1 MKLIYLY
8 TIGIFIMFMS
18 PSSYL
23 CAQGVAE
30 NNQFFDWKESDYKA
44 YEDSLL
50 KALYPP
56 VIAKTA
62 ENPERFSQQ
71 PQAFVPKAISDNT
84 YVPTTVTIDKSKA
97 VGEIPIQ
104 TGVSPTG
111 AKTYTVPIQVYPGIN
126 GFEPQLSLA
135 YNSQQGN
142 GIVGIGWGIGG
153 VQSIMRTS
161 RNIYYD
167 GKPQG
172 ALRTKA
178 DAFVLDGMRL
188 IKISENATTINY
200 ESEQGNIKVKAFL
213 SGDVVKYF
221 EVFYPNGTKGIF
233 GYASNTSNKI
243 FYPIVSLSDLRNN
256 QILYTYVEQENHY
269 RLTKVAYNGASV
281 EFQYQASRPDPLVS
295 FIGGLKTGES
305 YLLAKIISK
314 LGSTALCTYSLSYK
328 NQNNSSVLSQIDYS
342 ASGQS
347 LNPIK
352 LYYGEG
358 ITDGSYDN
366 GSVTQLYN
374 WYESTDPARIKV
386 VKGRYDYA
394 SGADGLISLPNE
406 NPYWEHYRHST
417 AFQHS
422 QNRYDNKFTGE
433 EKIYLYAGL
442 NSEYASPMPNLT
454 TGANFIDI
462 FCADLEGKQEEHIIK
477 VNNGVSGDND
487 QVTFRVYRASLT
499 VGLVSKYT
507 RTFNF
512 PTVLTDADGAKS
524 IHPKFYYTG
533 DFNGDG
539 KQEVLAVSCHHPFGE
554 TSKTSKCYIFDL
566 ESGKVLYQS
575 YLFPY
580 NVNFVGTEQPDPED
594 AFQKTD
600 RLLVLDYDGDGK
612 SDIAL
617 INDSGVNI
625 YTFDVSGSTWTGRKV
640 STYTGLKKVDL
651 KDRSLLLGEINGDG
665 LMDLLVSPKKK
676 DPVYTW
682 AAYNSMG
689 DGQFYKSTFAGTQN
703 SGISTDGFLLQDVNG
718 DGMTDLIRYHSS
730 GFFTY
735 LAKKN
740 NVGSVECAQNYTS
753 KSILIPTNI
762 NSHNYFSQL
771 VSLKNG
777 VVTKYSFKRNDN
789 KGVLATGM
797 ANSLGVVEKNTYLL
811 MNEEAMS
818 SGTYAKGANA
828 VFPYVDIQESIP
840 VIAFSSTYMKGNRV
854 DNFTFTYRG
863 GVIHRQ
869 GLGFRG
875 FESIFRTNLK
885 GQLTEQYFD
894 PYKYGILKSEVSPEA
909 KSTYNFA
916 VNVQANKTVKI
927 RLSNKTEQDLLKGI
941 TATTAFVYDTYGNA
955 TQETITYT
963 GGITVKKANTFYNNT
978 AESGYLIGFLTDQSV
993 TTTRNSS
1000 TYTERMNI
1008 PSHTNGYAN
1017 SKVFYKNGNKAKTYE
1032 YVYDTPGNITKETLF
1047 LYGSDKGLKTEYAYD
1062 TNGRLKKVTN
1072 PLGLANEFS
1081 YNTEGRMSSEKDHRG
1096 KSTAHT
1102 YDPFGRETSVT
1113 FPDNTTATVSY
1124 GWSEEGTNALYAITR
1139 SVTGKP
1145 TTKSVYDALNREV
1158 RTAETRFNGSFLK
1171 TDKIYDSYGRVQKV
1185 SRPFAGSSATAWNI
1199 YSYDTYDRLTAISE
1213 PSGRKTTH
1221 GYSGNS
1227 ITTVED
1233 GISVKRTYDAL
1244 GNLISV
1250 VDPAGTITYN
1260 LRPDGQPS
1268 SIVAPGNVTTSFGYD
1283 GFGRRT
1289 SLGDPSSGTT
1299 TYAYDASGNLL
1310 KETNANN
1317 KVINYTYDTYNR
1329 LKTATLPEFTTTYTY
1344 NGYDELTKVS
1354 SSVGTSI
1361 DYVYDALGRLSSQ
1374 TETAV
1379 DNKYLRKDY
1388 TYNGGNVSSIKYTSQ
1403 SGVLTTENYNY
1414 ANGHLVE
1421 TKLNNQTSIFKLT
1434 KENDMGLPTEVR
1446 SGALSRT
1453 YGYDSYGFPTSRKIQ
1468 KTGVTTFLQNMEYV
1482 FDPVKRNLTYR
1493 KDINVS
1499 QEEKFSYDNLNRL
1512 TSYKGLMATYDA
1524 KGNILTKGDV
1534 SGTFAY
1540 NTSGKPY
1547 AISSSSVANG
1557 IMSSATQVISYTS
1570 FKRPNAITQDGNVAS
1585 FTYNGN
1591 QQRVKMQ
1598 VAKGGSRLL
1607 TRYYLGDCYEIDETP
1622 SGNKEKLYLA
1632 GENYYDASAVLVKDH
1647 TNSWKLYYI
1656 GRDYLGS
1663 ITDIITEAGTK
1674 YASYNFDAWGR
1685 QRNSSSHVYIP
1696 SGQEVELFLGR
1707 GYSGHEHLKEFGLVN
1722 MNARLYD
1729 PALGRFLAPDP
1740 FVQMPDLSQN
1750 FNRYSYAM
1758 NNPLRY
1764 VDEDGE
1770 FIHIIIGAVIGG
1782 TANLIYKAVSGQL
1795 HSFKDG
1801 FAAFGIGAAAGGLGA
1816 ATGGLAFA
1824 AAGGAAGGIGGF
1836 LAGAAAGSA
1845 STAVMMP
1852 VQSAGNSLYFGDQF
1866 MSLKDYGLGILG
1878 GALTGGIGNG
1888 MVAALK
1894 GNNFWTGK
1902 DVKFGRT
1909 IFSFKNTATRPAPEM
1924 RLMEASTPSVNVE
1937 RPNLTATGD
1946 KISVAN
1952 DHNTYTVYQGVDAN
1966 GDVRYIGITSR
1977 KPEVRFSEHLNSGTN
1992 RATLDYR
1999 PIQGTGNLNKLDARI
2014 MEQKLINRYGMQKNG
2029 GSLYNLRNE
2038 IKPKFWDKHG
2048 IGKY

>member
-1 MKLIYLY
+1 M
-8 TIGIFIMFMS
+8 
-18 PSSYL
+18 
-23 CAQGVAE
+23 
-30 NNQFFDWKESDYKA
+30 
-44 YEDSLL
+44 
-50 KALYPP
+50 
-56 VIAKTA
+56 
-62 ENPERFSQQ
+62 
-71 PQAFVPKAISDNT
+71 
-84 YVPTTVTIDKSKA
+84 
-97 VGEIPIQ
+97 
-104 TGVSPTG
+104 
-111 AKTYTVPIQVYPGIN
+111 
-126 GFEPQLSLA
+126 
-135 YNSQQGN
+135 
-142 GIVGIGWGIGG
+142 
-153 VQSIMRTS
+153 
-161 RNIYYD
+161 
-167 GKPQG
+167 
-172 ALRTKA
+172 
-178 DAFVLDGMRL
+178 
-188 IKISENATTINY
+188 
-200 ESEQGNIKVKAFL
+200 
-213 SGDVVKYF
+213 
-221 EVFYPNGTKGIF
+221 
-233 GYASNTSNKI
+233 
-243 FYPIVSLSDLRNN
+243 
-256 QILYTYVEQENHY
+256 
-269 RLTKVAYNGASV
+269 
-281 EFQYQASRPDPLVS
+281 
-295 FIGGLKTGES
+295 
-305 YLLAKIISK
+305 
-314 LGSTALCTYSLSYK
+314 
-328 NQNNSSVLSQIDYS
+328 
-342 ASGQS
+342 
-347 LNPIK
+347 
-352 LYYGEG
+352 
-358 ITDGSYDN
+358 
-366 GSVTQLYN
+366 
-374 WYESTDPARIKV
+374 
-386 VKGRYDYA
+386 
-394 SGADGLISLPNE
+394 
-406 NPYWEHYRHST
+406 
-417 AFQHS
+417 
-422 QNRYDNKFTGE
+422 
-433 EKIYLYAGL
+433 
-442 NSEYASPMPNLT
+442 
-454 TGANFIDI
+454 
-462 FCADLEGKQEEHIIK
+462 
-477 VNNGVSGDND
+477 
-487 QVTFRVYRASLT
+487 
-499 VGLVSKYT
+499 
-507 RTFNF
+507 
-512 PTVLTDADGAKS
+512 
-524 IHPKFYYTG
+524 
-533 DFNGDG
+533 
-539 KQEVLAVSCHHPFGE
+539 
-554 TSKTSKCYIFDL
+554 
-566 ESGKVLYQS
+566 
-575 YLFPY
+575 
-580 NVNFVGTEQPDPED
+580 
-594 AFQKTD
+594 
-600 RLLVLDYDGDGK
+600 
-612 SDIAL
+612 
-617 INDSGVNI
+617 
-625 YTFDVSGSTWTGRKV
+625 
-640 STYTGLKKVDL
+640 
-651 KDRSLLLGEINGDG
+651 
-665 LMDLLVSPKKK
+665 
-676 DPVYTW
+676 
-682 AAYNSMG
+682 
-689 DGQFYKSTFAGTQN
+689 
-703 SGISTDGFLLQDVNG
+703 
-718 DGMTDLIRYHSS
+718 
-730 GFFTY
+730 
-735 LAKKN
+735 
-740 NVGSVECAQNYTS
+740 
-753 KSILIPTNI
+753 
-762 NSHNYFSQL
+762 
-771 VSLKNG
+771 
-777 VVTKYSFKRNDN
+777 
-789 KGVLATGM
+789 
-797 ANSLGVVEKNTYLL
+797 
-811 MNEEAMS
+811 
-818 SGTYAKGANA
+818 
-828 VFPYVDIQESIP
+828 
-840 VIAFSSTYMKGNRV
+840 
-854 DNFTFTYRG
+854 
-863 GVIHRQ
+863 
-869 GLGFRG
+869 
-875 FESIFRTNLK
+875 
-885 GQLTEQYFD
+885 
-894 PYKYGILKSEVSPEA
+894 
-909 KSTYNFA
+909 
-916 VNVQANKTVKI
+916 
-927 RLSNKTEQDLLKGI
+927 
-941 TATTAFVYDTYGNA
+941 
-955 TQETITYT
+955 
-963 GGITVKKANTFYNNT
+963 
-978 AESGYLIGFLTDQSV
+978 

>member
-1 MKLIYLY
+1 
-8 TIGIFIMFMS
+8 
-18 PSSYL
+18 
-23 CAQGVAE
+23 
-30 NNQFFDWKESDYKA
+30 
-44 YEDSLL
+44 
-50 KALYPP
+50 
-56 VIAKTA
+56 
-62 ENPERFSQQ
+62 
-71 PQAFVPKAISDNT
+71 
-84 YVPTTVTIDKSKA
+84 
-97 VGEIPIQ
+97 
-104 TGVSPTG
+104 
-111 AKTYTVPIQVYPGIN
+111 
-126 GFEPQLSLA
+126 
-135 YNSQQGN
+135 
-142 GIVGIGWGIGG
+142 
-153 VQSIMRTS
+153 
-161 RNIYYD
+161 
-167 GKPQG
+167 
-172 ALRTKA
+172 
-178 DAFVLDGMRL
+178 
-188 IKISENATTINY
+188 
-200 ESEQGNIKVKAFL
+200 
-213 SGDVVKYF
+213 
-221 EVFYPNGTKGIF
+221 
-233 GYASNTSNKI
+233 
-243 FYPIVSLSDLRNN
+243 
-256 QILYTYVEQENHY
+256 
-269 RLTKVAYNGASV
+269 
-281 EFQYQASRPDPLVS
+281 
-295 FIGGLKTGES
+295 
-305 YLLAKIISK
+305 
-314 LGSTALCTYSLSYK
+314 
-328 NQNNSSVLSQIDYS
+328 
-342 ASGQS
+342 
-347 LNPIK
+347 
-352 LYYGEG
+352 
-358 ITDGSYDN
+358 
-366 GSVTQLYN
+366 
-374 WYESTDPARIKV
+374 
-386 VKGRYDYA
+386 
-394 SGADGLISLPNE
+394 
-406 NPYWEHYRHST
+406 
-417 AFQHS
+417 
-422 QNRYDNKFTGE
+422 
-433 EKIYLYAGL
+433 
-442 NSEYASPMPNLT
+442 
-454 TGANFIDI
+454 
-462 FCADLEGKQEEHIIK
+462 
-477 VNNGVSGDND
+477 
-487 QVTFRVYRASLT
+487 
-499 VGLVSKYT
+499 
-507 RTFNF
+507 
-512 PTVLTDADGAKS
+512 
-524 IHPKFYYTG
+524 
-533 DFNGDG
+533 
-539 KQEVLAVSCHHPFGE
+539 
-554 TSKTSKCYIFDL
+554 
-566 ESGKVLYQS
+566 
-575 YLFPY
+575 
-580 NVNFVGTEQPDPED
+580 
-594 AFQKTD
+594 
-600 RLLVLDYDGDGK
+600 
-612 SDIAL
+612 
-617 INDSGVNI
+617 
-625 YTFDVSGSTWTGRKV
+625 
-640 STYTGLKKVDL
+640 
-651 KDRSLLLGEINGDG
+651 
-665 LMDLLVSPKKK
+665 
-676 DPVYTW
+676 
-682 AAYNSMG
+682 
-689 DGQFYKSTFAGTQN
+689 
-703 SGISTDGFLLQDVNG
+703 
-718 DGMTDLIRYHSS
+718 
-730 GFFTY
+730 
-735 LAKKN
+735 
-740 NVGSVECAQNYTS
+740 
-753 KSILIPTNI
+753 
-762 NSHNYFSQL
+762 
-771 VSLKNG
+771 
-777 VVTKYSFKRNDN
+777 
-789 KGVLATGM
+789 
-797 ANSLGVVEKNTYLL
+797 
-811 MNEEAMS
+811 
-818 SGTYAKGANA
+818 
-828 VFPYVDIQESIP
+828 
-840 VIAFSSTYMKGNRV
+840 
-854 DNFTFTYRG
+854 
-863 GVIHRQ
+863 
-869 GLGFRG
+869 
-875 FESIFRTNLK
+875 
-885 GQLTEQYFD
+885 
-894 PYKYGILKSEVSPEA
+894 
-909 KSTYNFA
+909 
-916 VNVQANKTVKI
+916 
-927 RLSNKTEQDLLKGI
+927 
-941 TATTAFVYDTYGNA
+941 
-955 TQETITYT
+955 
-963 GGITVKKANTFYNNT
+963 
-978 AESGYLIGFLTDQSV
+978 
-993 TTTRNSS
+993 
-1000 TYTERMNI
+1000 
-1008 PSHTNGYAN
+1008 
-1017 SKVFYKNGNKAKTYE
+1017 
-1032 YVYDTPGNITKETLF
+1032 
-1047 LYGSDKGLKTEYAYD
+1047 
-1062 TNGRLKKVTN
+1062 
-1072 PLGLANEFS
+1072 
-1081 YNTEGRMSSEKDHRG
+1081 MSSEKDHRG

-1557 IMSSATQVISYTS
+1557 IISSATQVISYTS

-1852 VQSAGNSLYFGDQF
+1852 VQSAGNSLYFGDPF

>member
-1 MKLIYLY
+1 M
-8 TIGIFIMFMS
+8 
-18 PSSYL
+18 
-23 CAQGVAE
+23 
-30 NNQFFDWKESDYKA
+30 
-44 YEDSLL
+44 
-50 KALYPP
+50 
-56 VIAKTA
+56 
-62 ENPERFSQQ
+62 
-71 PQAFVPKAISDNT
+71 
-84 YVPTTVTIDKSKA
+84 
-97 VGEIPIQ
+97 
-104 TGVSPTG
+104 
-111 AKTYTVPIQVYPGIN
+111 
-126 GFEPQLSLA
+126 
-135 YNSQQGN
+135 
-142 GIVGIGWGIGG
+142 
-153 VQSIMRTS
+153 
-161 RNIYYD
+161 
-167 GKPQG
+167 
-172 ALRTKA
+172 
-178 DAFVLDGMRL
+178 
-188 IKISENATTINY
+188 
-200 ESEQGNIKVKAFL
+200 
-213 SGDVVKYF
+213 
-221 EVFYPNGTKGIF
+221 
-233 GYASNTSNKI
+233 
-243 FYPIVSLSDLRNN
+243 
-256 QILYTYVEQENHY
+256 
-269 RLTKVAYNGASV
+269 
-281 EFQYQASRPDPLVS
+281 
-295 FIGGLKTGES
+295 
-305 YLLAKIISK
+305 
-314 LGSTALCTYSLSYK
+314 
-328 NQNNSSVLSQIDYS
+328 
-342 ASGQS
+342 
-347 LNPIK
+347 
-352 LYYGEG
+352 
-358 ITDGSYDN
+358 
-366 GSVTQLYN
+366 
-374 WYESTDPARIKV
+374 
-386 VKGRYDYA
+386 
-394 SGADGLISLPNE
+394 
-406 NPYWEHYRHST
+406 
-417 AFQHS
+417 
-422 QNRYDNKFTGE
+422 
-433 EKIYLYAGL
+433 
-442 NSEYASPMPNLT
+442 
-454 TGANFIDI
+454 
-462 FCADLEGKQEEHIIK
+462 
-477 VNNGVSGDND
+477 
-487 QVTFRVYRASLT
+487 
-499 VGLVSKYT
+499 
-507 RTFNF
+507 
-512 PTVLTDADGAKS
+512 
-524 IHPKFYYTG
+524 
-533 DFNGDG
+533 
-539 KQEVLAVSCHHPFGE
+539 
-554 TSKTSKCYIFDL
+554 
-566 ESGKVLYQS
+566 
-575 YLFPY
+575 
-580 NVNFVGTEQPDPED
+580 
-594 AFQKTD
+594 
-600 RLLVLDYDGDGK
+600 
-612 SDIAL
+612 
-617 INDSGVNI
+617 
-625 YTFDVSGSTWTGRKV
+625 
-640 STYTGLKKVDL
+640 
-651 KDRSLLLGEINGDG
+651 
-665 LMDLLVSPKKK
+665 
-676 DPVYTW
+676 
-682 AAYNSMG
+682 
-689 DGQFYKSTFAGTQN
+689 
-703 SGISTDGFLLQDVNG
+703 
-718 DGMTDLIRYHSS
+718 
-730 GFFTY
+730 
-735 LAKKN
+735 
-740 NVGSVECAQNYTS
+740 
-753 KSILIPTNI
+753 
-762 NSHNYFSQL
+762 
-771 VSLKNG
+771 
-777 VVTKYSFKRNDN
+777 
-789 KGVLATGM
+789 
-797 ANSLGVVEKNTYLL
+797 
-811 MNEEAMS
+811 
-818 SGTYAKGANA
+818 
-828 VFPYVDIQESIP
+828 
-840 VIAFSSTYMKGNRV
+840 
-854 DNFTFTYRG
+854 
-863 GVIHRQ
+863 
-869 GLGFRG
+869 
-875 FESIFRTNLK
+875 
-885 GQLTEQYFD
+885 
-894 PYKYGILKSEVSPEA
+894 
-909 KSTYNFA
+909 
-916 VNVQANKTVKI
+916 
-927 RLSNKTEQDLLKGI
+927 LKGI

-1888 MVAALK
+1888 TVAALK

-1924 RLMEASTPSVNVE
+1924 RLMEAPGSGLNVTQPDISNTPKLNPVE
-1937 RPNLTATGD
+1937 TSSLVASSSQSSGTTRFVTTPDGVTHDLQPTIDRIRSGKLFTFRHDGAIYYNNEGKLPNLSNG
-1946 KISVAN
+1946 
-1952 DHNTYTVYQGVDAN
+1952 VYKEYVHPTPGLTRGAGPMRV
-1966 GDVRYIGITSR
+1966 IT
-1977 KPEVRFSEHLNSGTN
+1977 
-1992 RATLDYR
+1992 
-1999 PIQGTGNLNKLDARI
+1999 
-2014 MEQKLINRYGMQKNG
+2014 G
-2029 GSLYNLRNE
+2029 GSKMWFTPDHYGTMIQ
-2038 IKPKFWDKHG
+2038 IKF
-2048 IGKY
+2048 

>member
-1 MKLIYLY
+1 M
-8 TIGIFIMFMS
+8 
-18 PSSYL
+18 
-23 CAQGVAE
+23 
-30 NNQFFDWKESDYKA
+30 
-44 YEDSLL
+44 
-50 KALYPP
+50 
-56 VIAKTA
+56 
-62 ENPERFSQQ
+62 
-71 PQAFVPKAISDNT
+71 
-84 YVPTTVTIDKSKA
+84 
-97 VGEIPIQ
+97 
-104 TGVSPTG
+104 
-111 AKTYTVPIQVYPGIN
+111 
-126 GFEPQLSLA
+126 
-135 YNSQQGN
+135 
-142 GIVGIGWGIGG
+142 
-153 VQSIMRTS
+153 
-161 RNIYYD
+161 
-167 GKPQG
+167 
-172 ALRTKA
+172 
-178 DAFVLDGMRL
+178 
-188 IKISENATTINY
+188 
-200 ESEQGNIKVKAFL
+200 
-213 SGDVVKYF
+213 
-221 EVFYPNGTKGIF
+221 
-233 GYASNTSNKI
+233 
-243 FYPIVSLSDLRNN
+243 
-256 QILYTYVEQENHY
+256 
-269 RLTKVAYNGASV
+269 
-281 EFQYQASRPDPLVS
+281 
-295 FIGGLKTGES
+295 
-305 YLLAKIISK
+305 
-314 LGSTALCTYSLSYK
+314 
-328 NQNNSSVLSQIDYS
+328 
-342 ASGQS
+342 
-347 LNPIK
+347 
-352 LYYGEG
+352 
-358 ITDGSYDN
+358 
-366 GSVTQLYN
+366 
-374 WYESTDPARIKV
+374 
-386 VKGRYDYA
+386 
-394 SGADGLISLPNE
+394 
-406 NPYWEHYRHST
+406 
-417 AFQHS
+417 
-422 QNRYDNKFTGE
+422 
-433 EKIYLYAGL
+433 
-442 NSEYASPMPNLT
+442 
-454 TGANFIDI
+454 
-462 FCADLEGKQEEHIIK
+462 
-477 VNNGVSGDND
+477 
-487 QVTFRVYRASLT
+487 
-499 VGLVSKYT
+499 
-507 RTFNF
+507 
-512 PTVLTDADGAKS
+512 
-524 IHPKFYYTG
+524 
-533 DFNGDG
+533 
-539 KQEVLAVSCHHPFGE
+539 
-554 TSKTSKCYIFDL
+554 
-566 ESGKVLYQS
+566 
-575 YLFPY
+575 
-580 NVNFVGTEQPDPED
+580 
-594 AFQKTD
+594 
-600 RLLVLDYDGDGK
+600 
-612 SDIAL
+612 
-617 INDSGVNI
+617 
-625 YTFDVSGSTWTGRKV
+625 
-640 STYTGLKKVDL
+640 
-651 KDRSLLLGEINGDG
+651 
-665 LMDLLVSPKKK
+665 
-676 DPVYTW
+676 
-682 AAYNSMG
+682 
-689 DGQFYKSTFAGTQN
+689 
-703 SGISTDGFLLQDVNG
+703 
-718 DGMTDLIRYHSS
+718 
-730 GFFTY
+730 
-735 LAKKN
+735 
-740 NVGSVECAQNYTS
+740 
-753 KSILIPTNI
+753 
-762 NSHNYFSQL
+762 
-771 VSLKNG
+771 
-777 VVTKYSFKRNDN
+777 
-789 KGVLATGM
+789 
-797 ANSLGVVEKNTYLL
+797 
-811 MNEEAMS
+811 
-818 SGTYAKGANA
+818 
-828 VFPYVDIQESIP
+828 
-840 VIAFSSTYMKGNRV
+840 
-854 DNFTFTYRG
+854 
-863 GVIHRQ
+863 
-869 GLGFRG
+869 
-875 FESIFRTNLK
+875 
-885 GQLTEQYFD
+885 
-894 PYKYGILKSEVSPEA
+894 
-909 KSTYNFA
+909 
-916 VNVQANKTVKI
+916 
-927 RLSNKTEQDLLKGI
+927 
-941 TATTAFVYDTYGNA
+941 
-955 TQETITYT
+955 
-963 GGITVKKANTFYNNT
+963 
-978 AESGYLIGFLTDQSV
+978 TDQSV

-1081 YNTEGRMSSEKDHRG
+1081 YNTEGRMSSEKDHRR

-1557 IMSSATQVISYTS
+1557 IISSATQVISYTS

>member
-1 MKLIYLY
+1 M
-8 TIGIFIMFMS
+8 
-18 PSSYL
+18 
-23 CAQGVAE
+23 
-30 NNQFFDWKESDYKA
+30 
-44 YEDSLL
+44 
-50 KALYPP
+50 
-56 VIAKTA
+56 
-62 ENPERFSQQ
+62 
-71 PQAFVPKAISDNT
+71 
-84 YVPTTVTIDKSKA
+84 
-97 VGEIPIQ
+97 
-104 TGVSPTG
+104 
-111 AKTYTVPIQVYPGIN
+111 
-126 GFEPQLSLA
+126 
-135 YNSQQGN
+135 
-142 GIVGIGWGIGG
+142 
-153 VQSIMRTS
+153 
-161 RNIYYD
+161 
-167 GKPQG
+167 
-172 ALRTKA
+172 
-178 DAFVLDGMRL
+178 
-188 IKISENATTINY
+188 
-200 ESEQGNIKVKAFL
+200 
-213 SGDVVKYF
+213 
-221 EVFYPNGTKGIF
+221 
-233 GYASNTSNKI
+233 
-243 FYPIVSLSDLRNN
+243 
-256 QILYTYVEQENHY
+256 
-269 RLTKVAYNGASV
+269 
-281 EFQYQASRPDPLVS
+281 
-295 FIGGLKTGES
+295 
-305 YLLAKIISK
+305 
-314 LGSTALCTYSLSYK
+314 
-328 NQNNSSVLSQIDYS
+328 
-342 ASGQS
+342 
-347 LNPIK
+347 
-352 LYYGEG
+352 
-358 ITDGSYDN
+358 
-366 GSVTQLYN
+366 
-374 WYESTDPARIKV
+374 
-386 VKGRYDYA
+386 
-394 SGADGLISLPNE
+394 
-406 NPYWEHYRHST
+406 
-417 AFQHS
+417 
-422 QNRYDNKFTGE
+422 
-433 EKIYLYAGL
+433 
-442 NSEYASPMPNLT
+442 
-454 TGANFIDI
+454 
-462 FCADLEGKQEEHIIK
+462 
-477 VNNGVSGDND
+477 
-487 QVTFRVYRASLT
+487 
-499 VGLVSKYT
+499 
-507 RTFNF
+507 
-512 PTVLTDADGAKS
+512 
-524 IHPKFYYTG
+524 
-533 DFNGDG
+533 
-539 KQEVLAVSCHHPFGE
+539 
-554 TSKTSKCYIFDL
+554 
-566 ESGKVLYQS
+566 
-575 YLFPY
+575 
-580 NVNFVGTEQPDPED
+580 
-594 AFQKTD
+594 
-600 RLLVLDYDGDGK
+600 
-612 SDIAL
+612 
-617 INDSGVNI
+617 
-625 YTFDVSGSTWTGRKV
+625 
-640 STYTGLKKVDL
+640 
-651 KDRSLLLGEINGDG
+651 
-665 LMDLLVSPKKK
+665 
-676 DPVYTW
+676 
-682 AAYNSMG
+682 
-689 DGQFYKSTFAGTQN
+689 
-703 SGISTDGFLLQDVNG
+703 
-718 DGMTDLIRYHSS
+718 
-730 GFFTY
+730 
-735 LAKKN
+735 
-740 NVGSVECAQNYTS
+740 
-753 KSILIPTNI
+753 
-762 NSHNYFSQL
+762 
-771 VSLKNG
+771 
-777 VVTKYSFKRNDN
+777 
-789 KGVLATGM
+789 
-797 ANSLGVVEKNTYLL
+797 
-811 MNEEAMS
+811 
-818 SGTYAKGANA
+818 
-828 VFPYVDIQESIP
+828 
-840 VIAFSSTYMKGNRV
+840 
-854 DNFTFTYRG
+854 
-863 GVIHRQ
+863 
-869 GLGFRG
+869 
-875 FESIFRTNLK
+875 
-885 GQLTEQYFD
+885 
-894 PYKYGILKSEVSPEA
+894 
-909 KSTYNFA
+909 
-916 VNVQANKTVKI
+916 
-927 RLSNKTEQDLLKGI
+927 
-941 TATTAFVYDTYGNA
+941 
-955 TQETITYT
+955 
-963 GGITVKKANTFYNNT
+963 
-978 AESGYLIGFLTDQSV
+978 
-993 TTTRNSS
+993 
-1000 TYTERMNI
+1000 
-1008 PSHTNGYAN
+1008 
-1017 SKVFYKNGNKAKTYE
+1017 
-1032 YVYDTPGNITKETLF
+1032 
-1047 LYGSDKGLKTEYAYD
+1047 
-1062 TNGRLKKVTN
+1062 
-1072 PLGLANEFS
+1072 
-1081 YNTEGRMSSEKDHRG
+1081 
-1096 KSTAHT
+1096 
-1102 YDPFGRETSVT
+1102 
-1113 FPDNTTATVSY
+1113 
-1124 GWSEEGTNALYAITR
+1124 
-1139 SVTGKP
+1139 TGKP

-1557 IMSSATQVISYTS
+1557 IISSATQVISYTS

>member
-1 MKLIYLY
+1 
-8 TIGIFIMFMS
+8 
-18 PSSYL
+18 
-23 CAQGVAE
+23 
-30 NNQFFDWKESDYKA
+30 
-44 YEDSLL
+44 
-50 KALYPP
+50 
-56 VIAKTA
+56 
-62 ENPERFSQQ
+62 
-71 PQAFVPKAISDNT
+71 
-84 YVPTTVTIDKSKA
+84 
-97 VGEIPIQ
+97 
-104 TGVSPTG
+104 
-111 AKTYTVPIQVYPGIN
+111 
-126 GFEPQLSLA
+126 
-135 YNSQQGN
+135 
-142 GIVGIGWGIGG
+142 
-153 VQSIMRTS
+153 
-161 RNIYYD
+161 
-167 GKPQG
+167 
-172 ALRTKA
+172 
-178 DAFVLDGMRL
+178 
-188 IKISENATTINY
+188 
-200 ESEQGNIKVKAFL
+200 
-213 SGDVVKYF
+213 
-221 EVFYPNGTKGIF
+221 
-233 GYASNTSNKI
+233 
-243 FYPIVSLSDLRNN
+243 
-256 QILYTYVEQENHY
+256 
-269 RLTKVAYNGASV
+269 
-281 EFQYQASRPDPLVS
+281 
-295 FIGGLKTGES
+295 
-305 YLLAKIISK
+305 
-314 LGSTALCTYSLSYK
+314 
-328 NQNNSSVLSQIDYS
+328 
-342 ASGQS
+342 
-347 LNPIK
+347 
-352 LYYGEG
+352 
-358 ITDGSYDN
+358 
-366 GSVTQLYN
+366 
-374 WYESTDPARIKV
+374 
-386 VKGRYDYA
+386 
-394 SGADGLISLPNE
+394 
-406 NPYWEHYRHST
+406 
-417 AFQHS
+417 
-422 QNRYDNKFTGE
+422 
-433 EKIYLYAGL
+433 
-442 NSEYASPMPNLT
+442 
-454 TGANFIDI
+454 
-462 FCADLEGKQEEHIIK
+462 
-477 VNNGVSGDND
+477 
-487 QVTFRVYRASLT
+487 
-499 VGLVSKYT
+499 
-507 RTFNF
+507 
-512 PTVLTDADGAKS
+512 
-524 IHPKFYYTG
+524 
-533 DFNGDG
+533 
-539 KQEVLAVSCHHPFGE
+539 
-554 TSKTSKCYIFDL
+554 
-566 ESGKVLYQS
+566 
-575 YLFPY
+575 
-580 NVNFVGTEQPDPED
+580 
-594 AFQKTD
+594 
-600 RLLVLDYDGDGK
+600 
-612 SDIAL
+612 
-617 INDSGVNI
+617 
-625 YTFDVSGSTWTGRKV
+625 
-640 STYTGLKKVDL
+640 
-651 KDRSLLLGEINGDG
+651 
-665 LMDLLVSPKKK
+665 
-676 DPVYTW
+676 
-682 AAYNSMG
+682 
-689 DGQFYKSTFAGTQN
+689 
-703 SGISTDGFLLQDVNG
+703 
-718 DGMTDLIRYHSS
+718 
-730 GFFTY
+730 
-735 LAKKN
+735 
-740 NVGSVECAQNYTS
+740 
-753 KSILIPTNI
+753 
-762 NSHNYFSQL
+762 
-771 VSLKNG
+771 
-777 VVTKYSFKRNDN
+777 
-789 KGVLATGM
+789 
-797 ANSLGVVEKNTYLL
+797 
-811 MNEEAMS
+811 
-818 SGTYAKGANA
+818 
-828 VFPYVDIQESIP
+828 
-840 VIAFSSTYMKGNRV
+840 
-854 DNFTFTYRG
+854 
-863 GVIHRQ
+863 
-869 GLGFRG
+869 
-875 FESIFRTNLK
+875 
-885 GQLTEQYFD
+885 
-894 PYKYGILKSEVSPEA
+894 
-909 KSTYNFA
+909 
-916 VNVQANKTVKI
+916 
-927 RLSNKTEQDLLKGI
+927 
-941 TATTAFVYDTYGNA
+941 
-955 TQETITYT
+955 
-963 GGITVKKANTFYNNT
+963 
-978 AESGYLIGFLTDQSV
+978 
-993 TTTRNSS
+993 
-1000 TYTERMNI
+1000 
-1008 PSHTNGYAN
+1008 
-1017 SKVFYKNGNKAKTYE
+1017 
-1032 YVYDTPGNITKETLF
+1032 
-1047 LYGSDKGLKTEYAYD
+1047 
-1062 TNGRLKKVTN
+1062 
-1072 PLGLANEFS
+1072 
-1081 YNTEGRMSSEKDHRG
+1081 MSSEKDHRR

-1557 IMSSATQVISYTS
+1557 IISSATQVISYTS

>member
-1 MKLIYLY
+1 M
-8 TIGIFIMFMS
+8 
-18 PSSYL
+18 
-23 CAQGVAE
+23 
-30 NNQFFDWKESDYKA
+30 
-44 YEDSLL
+44 
-50 KALYPP
+50 
-56 VIAKTA
+56 
-62 ENPERFSQQ
+62 
-71 PQAFVPKAISDNT
+71 
-84 YVPTTVTIDKSKA
+84 
-97 VGEIPIQ
+97 
-104 TGVSPTG
+104 
-111 AKTYTVPIQVYPGIN
+111 
-126 GFEPQLSLA
+126 
-135 YNSQQGN
+135 
-142 GIVGIGWGIGG
+142 
-153 VQSIMRTS
+153 
-161 RNIYYD
+161 
-167 GKPQG
+167 
-172 ALRTKA
+172 
-178 DAFVLDGMRL
+178 
-188 IKISENATTINY
+188 
-200 ESEQGNIKVKAFL
+200 
-213 SGDVVKYF
+213 
-221 EVFYPNGTKGIF
+221 
-233 GYASNTSNKI
+233 
-243 FYPIVSLSDLRNN
+243 
-256 QILYTYVEQENHY
+256 
-269 RLTKVAYNGASV
+269 
-281 EFQYQASRPDPLVS
+281 
-295 FIGGLKTGES
+295 
-305 YLLAKIISK
+305 
-314 LGSTALCTYSLSYK
+314 
-328 NQNNSSVLSQIDYS
+328 
-342 ASGQS
+342 
-347 LNPIK
+347 
-352 LYYGEG
+352 
-358 ITDGSYDN
+358 
-366 GSVTQLYN
+366 
-374 WYESTDPARIKV
+374 
-386 VKGRYDYA
+386 
-394 SGADGLISLPNE
+394 
-406 NPYWEHYRHST
+406 
-417 AFQHS
+417 
-422 QNRYDNKFTGE
+422 
-433 EKIYLYAGL
+433 
-442 NSEYASPMPNLT
+442 
-454 TGANFIDI
+454 
-462 FCADLEGKQEEHIIK
+462 
-477 VNNGVSGDND
+477 
-487 QVTFRVYRASLT
+487 
-499 VGLVSKYT
+499 
-507 RTFNF
+507 
-512 PTVLTDADGAKS
+512 
-524 IHPKFYYTG
+524 
-533 DFNGDG
+533 
-539 KQEVLAVSCHHPFGE
+539 
-554 TSKTSKCYIFDL
+554 
-566 ESGKVLYQS
+566 
-575 YLFPY
+575 
-580 NVNFVGTEQPDPED
+580 
-594 AFQKTD
+594 
-600 RLLVLDYDGDGK
+600 
-612 SDIAL
+612 
-617 INDSGVNI
+617 
-625 YTFDVSGSTWTGRKV
+625 
-640 STYTGLKKVDL
+640 
-651 KDRSLLLGEINGDG
+651 
-665 LMDLLVSPKKK
+665 
-676 DPVYTW
+676 
-682 AAYNSMG
+682 
-689 DGQFYKSTFAGTQN
+689 
-703 SGISTDGFLLQDVNG
+703 
-718 DGMTDLIRYHSS
+718 
-730 GFFTY
+730 
-735 LAKKN
+735 
-740 NVGSVECAQNYTS
+740 
-753 KSILIPTNI
+753 
-762 NSHNYFSQL
+762 
-771 VSLKNG
+771 
-777 VVTKYSFKRNDN
+777 
-789 KGVLATGM
+789 
-797 ANSLGVVEKNTYLL
+797 
-811 MNEEAMS
+811 
-818 SGTYAKGANA
+818 
-828 VFPYVDIQESIP
+828 
-840 VIAFSSTYMKGNRV
+840 
-854 DNFTFTYRG
+854 
-863 GVIHRQ
+863 
-869 GLGFRG
+869 
-875 FESIFRTNLK
+875 
-885 GQLTEQYFD
+885 
-894 PYKYGILKSEVSPEA
+894 
-909 KSTYNFA
+909 
-916 VNVQANKTVKI
+916 
-927 RLSNKTEQDLLKGI
+927 LKGI

-1852 VQSAGNSLYFGDQF
+1852 VQSAGNSLYFGDPF

-1924 RLMEASTPSVNVE
+1924 RLMEAPGSGLNVTQPDISNTPKLNPVE
-1937 RPNLTATGD
+1937 TSSQVASSSQSSGTTRFVTTPDGVTHDLQPTIDRIRSGKLFTFRHDGAIYYNNEGKLPNLSNG
-1946 KISVAN
+1946 
-1952 DHNTYTVYQGVDAN
+1952 VYKEYVHPTPGLTRGAGPMRV
-1966 GDVRYIGITSR
+1966 IT
-1977 KPEVRFSEHLNSGTN
+1977 
-1992 RATLDYR
+1992 
-1999 PIQGTGNLNKLDARI
+1999 
-2014 MEQKLINRYGMQKNG
+2014 G
-2029 GSLYNLRNE
+2029 GSKMWFTPDHYGTMIQ
-2038 IKPKFWDKHG
+2038 IKF
-2048 IGKY
+2048 

>member
-1 MKLIYLY
+1 MCIR
-8 TIGIFIMFMS
+8 
-18 PSSYL
+18 
-23 CAQGVAE
+23 
-30 NNQFFDWKESDYKA
+30 
-44 YEDSLL
+44 DS
-50 KALYPP
+50 
-56 VIAKTA
+56 
-62 ENPERFSQQ
+62 
-71 PQAFVPKAISDNT
+71 
-84 YVPTTVTIDKSKA
+84 
-97 VGEIPIQ
+97 
-104 TGVSPTG
+104 
-111 AKTYTVPIQVYPGIN
+111 
-126 GFEPQLSLA
+126 
-135 YNSQQGN
+135 
-142 GIVGIGWGIGG
+142 
-153 VQSIMRTS
+153 
-161 RNIYYD
+161 
-167 GKPQG
+167 
-172 ALRTKA
+172 
-178 DAFVLDGMRL
+178 
-188 IKISENATTINY
+188 
-200 ESEQGNIKVKAFL
+200 
-213 SGDVVKYF
+213 
-221 EVFYPNGTKGIF
+221 
-233 GYASNTSNKI
+233 
-243 FYPIVSLSDLRNN
+243 
-256 QILYTYVEQENHY
+256 
-269 RLTKVAYNGASV
+269 
-281 EFQYQASRPDPLVS
+281 
-295 FIGGLKTGES
+295 
-305 YLLAKIISK
+305 
-314 LGSTALCTYSLSYK
+314 
-328 NQNNSSVLSQIDYS
+328 
-342 ASGQS
+342 
-347 LNPIK
+347 
-352 LYYGEG
+352 
-358 ITDGSYDN
+358 
-366 GSVTQLYN
+366 
-374 WYESTDPARIKV
+374 
-386 VKGRYDYA
+386 
-394 SGADGLISLPNE
+394 
-406 NPYWEHYRHST
+406 
-417 AFQHS
+417 
-422 QNRYDNKFTGE
+422 
-433 EKIYLYAGL
+433 
-442 NSEYASPMPNLT
+442 
-454 TGANFIDI
+454 
-462 FCADLEGKQEEHIIK
+462 
-477 VNNGVSGDND
+477 
-487 QVTFRVYRASLT
+487 
-499 VGLVSKYT
+499 
-507 RTFNF
+507 
-512 PTVLTDADGAKS
+512 
-524 IHPKFYYTG
+524 
-533 DFNGDG
+533 
-539 KQEVLAVSCHHPFGE
+539 
-554 TSKTSKCYIFDL
+554 
-566 ESGKVLYQS
+566 
-575 YLFPY
+575 
-580 NVNFVGTEQPDPED
+580 
-594 AFQKTD
+594 
-600 RLLVLDYDGDGK
+600 
-612 SDIAL
+612 
-617 INDSGVNI
+617 
-625 YTFDVSGSTWTGRKV
+625 
-640 STYTGLKKVDL
+640 
-651 KDRSLLLGEINGDG
+651 
-665 LMDLLVSPKKK
+665 
-676 DPVYTW
+676 
-682 AAYNSMG
+682 
-689 DGQFYKSTFAGTQN
+689 
-703 SGISTDGFLLQDVNG
+703 
-718 DGMTDLIRYHSS
+718 
-730 GFFTY
+730 
-735 LAKKN
+735 
-740 NVGSVECAQNYTS
+740 
-753 KSILIPTNI
+753 
-762 NSHNYFSQL
+762 
-771 VSLKNG
+771 
-777 VVTKYSFKRNDN
+777 
-789 KGVLATGM
+789 
-797 ANSLGVVEKNTYLL
+797 
-811 MNEEAMS
+811 
-818 SGTYAKGANA
+818 
-828 VFPYVDIQESIP
+828 
-840 VIAFSSTYMKGNRV
+840 
-854 DNFTFTYRG
+854 
-863 GVIHRQ
+863 
-869 GLGFRG
+869 
-875 FESIFRTNLK
+875 
-885 GQLTEQYFD
+885 
-894 PYKYGILKSEVSPEA
+894 
-909 KSTYNFA
+909 
-916 VNVQANKTVKI
+916 
-927 RLSNKTEQDLLKGI
+927 
-941 TATTAFVYDTYGNA
+941 
-955 TQETITYT
+955 T

-1888 MVAALK
+1888 TVAALK

-1924 RLMEASTPSVNVE
+1924 RLMEAPGSGLNVTQPDISNTPKLNPVE
-1937 RPNLTATGD
+1937 TSSQVASSSQSSGTTRFVTTPDGVTHDLQPTIDRIRSGKLFTFRHDGAIYYNNEGKLPNLSNG
-1946 KISVAN
+1946 
-1952 DHNTYTVYQGVDAN
+1952 VYKEYVHPTPGLTRGAGPMRV
-1966 GDVRYIGITSR
+1966 IT
-1977 KPEVRFSEHLNSGTN
+1977 
-1992 RATLDYR
+1992 
-1999 PIQGTGNLNKLDARI
+1999 
-2014 MEQKLINRYGMQKNG
+2014 G
-2029 GSLYNLRNE
+2029 GSKMWFTPDHYGTMIQ
-2038 IKPKFWDKHG
+2038 IKF
-2048 IGKY
+2048 

>member
-1 MKLIYLY
+1 M
-8 TIGIFIMFMS
+8 
-18 PSSYL
+18 
-23 CAQGVAE
+23 
-30 NNQFFDWKESDYKA
+30 
-44 YEDSLL
+44 
-50 KALYPP
+50 
-56 VIAKTA
+56 
-62 ENPERFSQQ
+62 
-71 PQAFVPKAISDNT
+71 
-84 YVPTTVTIDKSKA
+84 
-97 VGEIPIQ
+97 
-104 TGVSPTG
+104 
-111 AKTYTVPIQVYPGIN
+111 
-126 GFEPQLSLA
+126 
-135 YNSQQGN
+135 
-142 GIVGIGWGIGG
+142 
-153 VQSIMRTS
+153 
-161 RNIYYD
+161 
-167 GKPQG
+167 
-172 ALRTKA
+172 
-178 DAFVLDGMRL
+178 
-188 IKISENATTINY
+188 
-200 ESEQGNIKVKAFL
+200 
-213 SGDVVKYF
+213 
-221 EVFYPNGTKGIF
+221 
-233 GYASNTSNKI
+233 
-243 FYPIVSLSDLRNN
+243 
-256 QILYTYVEQENHY
+256 
-269 RLTKVAYNGASV
+269 
-281 EFQYQASRPDPLVS
+281 
-295 FIGGLKTGES
+295 
-305 YLLAKIISK
+305 
-314 LGSTALCTYSLSYK
+314 
-328 NQNNSSVLSQIDYS
+328 
-342 ASGQS
+342 
-347 LNPIK
+347 
-352 LYYGEG
+352 
-358 ITDGSYDN
+358 
-366 GSVTQLYN
+366 
-374 WYESTDPARIKV
+374 
-386 VKGRYDYA
+386 
-394 SGADGLISLPNE
+394 
-406 NPYWEHYRHST
+406 
-417 AFQHS
+417 
-422 QNRYDNKFTGE
+422 
-433 EKIYLYAGL
+433 
-442 NSEYASPMPNLT
+442 
-454 TGANFIDI
+454 
-462 FCADLEGKQEEHIIK
+462 
-477 VNNGVSGDND
+477 
-487 QVTFRVYRASLT
+487 
-499 VGLVSKYT
+499 
-507 RTFNF
+507 
-512 PTVLTDADGAKS
+512 
-524 IHPKFYYTG
+524 
-533 DFNGDG
+533 
-539 KQEVLAVSCHHPFGE
+539 
-554 TSKTSKCYIFDL
+554 
-566 ESGKVLYQS
+566 
-575 YLFPY
+575 
-580 NVNFVGTEQPDPED
+580 
-594 AFQKTD
+594 
-600 RLLVLDYDGDGK
+600 
-612 SDIAL
+612 
-617 INDSGVNI
+617 
-625 YTFDVSGSTWTGRKV
+625 
-640 STYTGLKKVDL
+640 
-651 KDRSLLLGEINGDG
+651 
-665 LMDLLVSPKKK
+665 
-676 DPVYTW
+676 
-682 AAYNSMG
+682 
-689 DGQFYKSTFAGTQN
+689 
-703 SGISTDGFLLQDVNG
+703 
-718 DGMTDLIRYHSS
+718 
-730 GFFTY
+730 
-735 LAKKN
+735 
-740 NVGSVECAQNYTS
+740 
-753 KSILIPTNI
+753 
-762 NSHNYFSQL
+762 
-771 VSLKNG
+771 
-777 VVTKYSFKRNDN
+777 
-789 KGVLATGM
+789 
-797 ANSLGVVEKNTYLL
+797 
-811 MNEEAMS
+811 
-818 SGTYAKGANA
+818 
-828 VFPYVDIQESIP
+828 
-840 VIAFSSTYMKGNRV
+840 
-854 DNFTFTYRG
+854 
-863 GVIHRQ
+863 
-869 GLGFRG
+869 
-875 FESIFRTNLK
+875 
-885 GQLTEQYFD
+885 
-894 PYKYGILKSEVSPEA
+894 
-909 KSTYNFA
+909 
-916 VNVQANKTVKI
+916 
-927 RLSNKTEQDLLKGI
+927 
-941 TATTAFVYDTYGNA
+941 
-955 TQETITYT
+955 
-963 GGITVKKANTFYNNT
+963 
-978 AESGYLIGFLTDQSV
+978 
-993 TTTRNSS
+993 
-1000 TYTERMNI
+1000 
-1008 PSHTNGYAN
+1008 
-1017 SKVFYKNGNKAKTYE
+1017 
-1032 YVYDTPGNITKETLF
+1032 
-1047 LYGSDKGLKTEYAYD
+1047 
-1062 TNGRLKKVTN
+1062 
-1072 PLGLANEFS
+1072 
-1081 YNTEGRMSSEKDHRG
+1081 
-1096 KSTAHT
+1096 
-1102 YDPFGRETSVT
+1102 
-1113 FPDNTTATVSY
+1113 
-1124 GWSEEGTNALYAITR
+1124 
-1139 SVTGKP
+1139 
-1145 TTKSVYDALNREV
+1145 
-1158 RTAETRFNGSFLK
+1158 GSFLK

>member
-1 MKLIYLY
+1 MIR
-8 TIGIFIMFMS
+8 II
-18 PSSYL
+18 
-23 CAQGVAE
+23 A
-30 NNQFFDWKESDYKA
+30 
-44 YEDSLL
+44 L
-50 KALYPP
+50 K
-56 VIAKTA
+56 
-62 ENPERFSQQ
+62 R
-71 PQAFVPKAISDNT
+71 
-84 YVPTTVTIDKSKA
+84 
-97 VGEIPIQ
+97 
-104 TGVSPTG
+104 
-111 AKTYTVPIQVYPGIN
+111 
-126 GFEPQLSLA
+126 
-135 YNSQQGN
+135 
-142 GIVGIGWGIGG
+142 
-153 VQSIMRTS
+153 R
-161 RNIYYD
+161 
-167 GKPQG
+167 
-172 ALRTKA
+172 
-178 DAFVLDGMRL
+178 
-188 IKISENATTINY
+188 
-200 ESEQGNIKVKAFL
+200 
-213 SGDVVKYF
+213 
-221 EVFYPNGTKGIF
+221 
-233 GYASNTSNKI
+233 
-243 FYPIVSLSDLRNN
+243 
-256 QILYTYVEQENHY
+256 
-269 RLTKVAYNGASV
+269 
-281 EFQYQASRPDPLVS
+281 
-295 FIGGLKTGES
+295 
-305 YLLAKIISK
+305 
-314 LGSTALCTYSLSYK
+314 
-328 NQNNSSVLSQIDYS
+328 
-342 ASGQS
+342 
-347 LNPIK
+347 
-352 LYYGEG
+352 
-358 ITDGSYDN
+358 
-366 GSVTQLYN
+366 
-374 WYESTDPARIKV
+374 
-386 VKGRYDYA
+386 
-394 SGADGLISLPNE
+394 
-406 NPYWEHYRHST
+406 
-417 AFQHS
+417 
-422 QNRYDNKFTGE
+422 
-433 EKIYLYAGL
+433 
-442 NSEYASPMPNLT
+442 
-454 TGANFIDI
+454 
-462 FCADLEGKQEEHIIK
+462 
-477 VNNGVSGDND
+477 
-487 QVTFRVYRASLT
+487 
-499 VGLVSKYT
+499 
-507 RTFNF
+507 
-512 PTVLTDADGAKS
+512 
-524 IHPKFYYTG
+524 
-533 DFNGDG
+533 
-539 KQEVLAVSCHHPFGE
+539 
-554 TSKTSKCYIFDL
+554 
-566 ESGKVLYQS
+566 LYQS
-575 YLFPY
+575 LRLHILNQWKFR
-580 NVNFVGTEQPDPED
+580 
-594 AFQKTD
+594 QK
-600 RLLVLDYDGDGK
+600 
-612 SDIAL
+612 
-617 INDSGVNI
+617 
-625 YTFDVSGSTWTGRKV
+625 
-640 STYTGLKKVDL
+640 
-651 KDRSLLLGEINGDG
+651 
-665 LMDLLVSPKKK
+665 
-676 DPVYTW
+676 
-682 AAYNSMG
+682 
-689 DGQFYKSTFAGTQN
+689 
-703 SGISTDGFLLQDVNG
+703 
-718 DGMTDLIRYHSS
+718 
-730 GFFTY
+730 
-735 LAKKN
+735 
-740 NVGSVECAQNYTS
+740 
-753 KSILIPTNI
+753 
-762 NSHNYFSQL
+762 
-771 VSLKNG
+771 
-777 VVTKYSFKRNDN
+777 KR
-789 KGVLATGM
+789 
-797 ANSLGVVEKNTYLL
+797 
-811 MNEEAMS
+811 
-818 SGTYAKGANA
+818 
-828 VFPYVDIQESIP
+828 P
-840 VIAFSSTYMKGNRV
+840 
-854 DNFTFTYRG
+854 
-863 GVIHRQ
+863 
-869 GLGFRG
+869 
-875 FESIFRTNLK
+875 
-885 GQLTEQYFD
+885 
-894 PYKYGILKSEVSPEA
+894 
-909 KSTYNFA
+909 
-916 VNVQANKTVKI
+916 
-927 RLSNKTEQDLLKGI
+927 
-941 TATTAFVYDTYGNA
+941 
-955 TQETITYT
+955 
-963 GGITVKKANTFYNNT
+963 
-978 AESGYLIGFLTDQSV
+978 
-993 TTTRNSS
+993 
-1000 TYTERMNI
+1000 
-1008 PSHTNGYAN
+1008 
-1017 SKVFYKNGNKAKTYE
+1017 
-1032 YVYDTPGNITKETLF
+1032 
-1047 LYGSDKGLKTEYAYD
+1047 
-1062 TNGRLKKVTN
+1062 
-1072 PLGLANEFS
+1072 
-1081 YNTEGRMSSEKDHRG
+1081 
-1096 KSTAHT
+1096 
-1102 YDPFGRETSVT
+1102 
-1113 FPDNTTATVSY
+1113 
-1124 GWSEEGTNALYAITR
+1124 
-1139 SVTGKP
+1139 
-1145 TTKSVYDALNREV
+1145 
-1158 RTAETRFNGSFLK
+1158 
-1171 TDKIYDSYGRVQKV
+1171 
-1185 SRPFAGSSATAWNI
+1185 
-1199 YSYDTYDRLTAISE
+1199 
-1213 PSGRKTTH
+1213 
-1221 GYSGNS
+1221 
-1227 ITTVED
+1227 
-1233 GISVKRTYDAL
+1233 
-1244 GNLISV
+1244 
-1250 VDPAGTITYN
+1250 
-1260 LRPDGQPS
+1260 
-1268 SIVAPGNVTTSFGYD
+1268 
-1283 GFGRRT
+1283 
-1289 SLGDPSSGTT
+1289 
-1299 TYAYDASGNLL
+1299 
-1310 KETNANN
+1310 
-1317 KVINYTYDTYNR
+1317 
-1329 LKTATLPEFTTTYTY
+1329 
-1344 NGYDELTKVS
+1344 
-1354 SSVGTSI
+1354 VGTSI

-1468 KTGVTTFLQNMEYV
+1468 KTGVTTFLQNM
-1482 FDPVKRNLTYR
+1482 
-1493 KDINVS
+1493 
-1499 QEEKFSYDNLNRL
+1499 
-1512 TSYKGLMATYDA
+1512 
-1524 KGNILTKGDV
+1524 GDV

>member
-1 MKLIYLY
+1 M
-8 TIGIFIMFMS
+8 
-18 PSSYL
+18 
-23 CAQGVAE
+23 
-30 NNQFFDWKESDYKA
+30 
-44 YEDSLL
+44 
-50 KALYPP
+50 
-56 VIAKTA
+56 
-62 ENPERFSQQ
+62 
-71 PQAFVPKAISDNT
+71 
-84 YVPTTVTIDKSKA
+84 
-97 VGEIPIQ
+97 
-104 TGVSPTG
+104 
-111 AKTYTVPIQVYPGIN
+111 
-126 GFEPQLSLA
+126 
-135 YNSQQGN
+135 
-142 GIVGIGWGIGG
+142 
-153 VQSIMRTS
+153 
-161 RNIYYD
+161 
-167 GKPQG
+167 
-172 ALRTKA
+172 
-178 DAFVLDGMRL
+178 
-188 IKISENATTINY
+188 
-200 ESEQGNIKVKAFL
+200 
-213 SGDVVKYF
+213 
-221 EVFYPNGTKGIF
+221 
-233 GYASNTSNKI
+233 
-243 FYPIVSLSDLRNN
+243 
-256 QILYTYVEQENHY
+256 
-269 RLTKVAYNGASV
+269 
-281 EFQYQASRPDPLVS
+281 
-295 FIGGLKTGES
+295 
-305 YLLAKIISK
+305 
-314 LGSTALCTYSLSYK
+314 
-328 NQNNSSVLSQIDYS
+328 
-342 ASGQS
+342 
-347 LNPIK
+347 
-352 LYYGEG
+352 
-358 ITDGSYDN
+358 
-366 GSVTQLYN
+366 
-374 WYESTDPARIKV
+374 
-386 VKGRYDYA
+386 
-394 SGADGLISLPNE
+394 
-406 NPYWEHYRHST
+406 
-417 AFQHS
+417 
-422 QNRYDNKFTGE
+422 
-433 EKIYLYAGL
+433 
-442 NSEYASPMPNLT
+442 
-454 TGANFIDI
+454 
-462 FCADLEGKQEEHIIK
+462 
-477 VNNGVSGDND
+477 
-487 QVTFRVYRASLT
+487 
-499 VGLVSKYT
+499 
-507 RTFNF
+507 
-512 PTVLTDADGAKS
+512 
-524 IHPKFYYTG
+524 
-533 DFNGDG
+533 
-539 KQEVLAVSCHHPFGE
+539 
-554 TSKTSKCYIFDL
+554 
-566 ESGKVLYQS
+566 
-575 YLFPY
+575 
-580 NVNFVGTEQPDPED
+580 
-594 AFQKTD
+594 
-600 RLLVLDYDGDGK
+600 
-612 SDIAL
+612 
-617 INDSGVNI
+617 
-625 YTFDVSGSTWTGRKV
+625 
-640 STYTGLKKVDL
+640 
-651 KDRSLLLGEINGDG
+651 
-665 LMDLLVSPKKK
+665 
-676 DPVYTW
+676 
-682 AAYNSMG
+682 
-689 DGQFYKSTFAGTQN
+689 
-703 SGISTDGFLLQDVNG
+703 
-718 DGMTDLIRYHSS
+718 
-730 GFFTY
+730 
-735 LAKKN
+735 
-740 NVGSVECAQNYTS
+740 
-753 KSILIPTNI
+753 
-762 NSHNYFSQL
+762 
-771 VSLKNG
+771 
-777 VVTKYSFKRNDN
+777 
-789 KGVLATGM
+789 
-797 ANSLGVVEKNTYLL
+797 
-811 MNEEAMS
+811 
-818 SGTYAKGANA
+818 
-828 VFPYVDIQESIP
+828 
-840 VIAFSSTYMKGNRV
+840 
-854 DNFTFTYRG
+854 
-863 GVIHRQ
+863 
-869 GLGFRG
+869 
-875 FESIFRTNLK
+875 
-885 GQLTEQYFD
+885 
-894 PYKYGILKSEVSPEA
+894 
-909 KSTYNFA
+909 
-916 VNVQANKTVKI
+916 
-927 RLSNKTEQDLLKGI
+927 
-941 TATTAFVYDTYGNA
+941 
-955 TQETITYT
+955 
-963 GGITVKKANTFYNNT
+963 
-978 AESGYLIGFLTDQSV
+978 
-993 TTTRNSS
+993 
-1000 TYTERMNI
+1000 
-1008 PSHTNGYAN
+1008 
-1017 SKVFYKNGNKAKTYE
+1017 
-1032 YVYDTPGNITKETLF
+1032 
-1047 LYGSDKGLKTEYAYD
+1047 YGSDKGLKTEYAYD

>member
-1 MKLIYLY
+1 M
-8 TIGIFIMFMS
+8 
-18 PSSYL
+18 
-23 CAQGVAE
+23 
-30 NNQFFDWKESDYKA
+30 
-44 YEDSLL
+44 
-50 KALYPP
+50 
-56 VIAKTA
+56 
-62 ENPERFSQQ
+62 
-71 PQAFVPKAISDNT
+71 
-84 YVPTTVTIDKSKA
+84 
-97 VGEIPIQ
+97 
-104 TGVSPTG
+104 
-111 AKTYTVPIQVYPGIN
+111 
-126 GFEPQLSLA
+126 
-135 YNSQQGN
+135 
-142 GIVGIGWGIGG
+142 
-153 VQSIMRTS
+153 
-161 RNIYYD
+161 
-167 GKPQG
+167 
-172 ALRTKA
+172 
-178 DAFVLDGMRL
+178 
-188 IKISENATTINY
+188 
-200 ESEQGNIKVKAFL
+200 
-213 SGDVVKYF
+213 
-221 EVFYPNGTKGIF
+221 
-233 GYASNTSNKI
+233 
-243 FYPIVSLSDLRNN
+243 
-256 QILYTYVEQENHY
+256 
-269 RLTKVAYNGASV
+269 
-281 EFQYQASRPDPLVS
+281 
-295 FIGGLKTGES
+295 
-305 YLLAKIISK
+305 
-314 LGSTALCTYSLSYK
+314 
-328 NQNNSSVLSQIDYS
+328 
-342 ASGQS
+342 
-347 LNPIK
+347 
-352 LYYGEG
+352 
-358 ITDGSYDN
+358 
-366 GSVTQLYN
+366 
-374 WYESTDPARIKV
+374 
-386 VKGRYDYA
+386 
-394 SGADGLISLPNE
+394 
-406 NPYWEHYRHST
+406 
-417 AFQHS
+417 
-422 QNRYDNKFTGE
+422 
-433 EKIYLYAGL
+433 
-442 NSEYASPMPNLT
+442 
-454 TGANFIDI
+454 
-462 FCADLEGKQEEHIIK
+462 
-477 VNNGVSGDND
+477 
-487 QVTFRVYRASLT
+487 
-499 VGLVSKYT
+499 
-507 RTFNF
+507 
-512 PTVLTDADGAKS
+512 
-524 IHPKFYYTG
+524 
-533 DFNGDG
+533 
-539 KQEVLAVSCHHPFGE
+539 
-554 TSKTSKCYIFDL
+554 
-566 ESGKVLYQS
+566 
-575 YLFPY
+575 
-580 NVNFVGTEQPDPED
+580 
-594 AFQKTD
+594 
-600 RLLVLDYDGDGK
+600 
-612 SDIAL
+612 
-617 INDSGVNI
+617 
-625 YTFDVSGSTWTGRKV
+625 
-640 STYTGLKKVDL
+640 
-651 KDRSLLLGEINGDG
+651 
-665 LMDLLVSPKKK
+665 
-676 DPVYTW
+676 
-682 AAYNSMG
+682 
-689 DGQFYKSTFAGTQN
+689 
-703 SGISTDGFLLQDVNG
+703 
-718 DGMTDLIRYHSS
+718 
-730 GFFTY
+730 
-735 LAKKN
+735 
-740 NVGSVECAQNYTS
+740 
-753 KSILIPTNI
+753 
-762 NSHNYFSQL
+762 
-771 VSLKNG
+771 
-777 VVTKYSFKRNDN
+777 
-789 KGVLATGM
+789 
-797 ANSLGVVEKNTYLL
+797 
-811 MNEEAMS
+811 
-818 SGTYAKGANA
+818 
-828 VFPYVDIQESIP
+828 
-840 VIAFSSTYMKGNRV
+840 
-854 DNFTFTYRG
+854 
-863 GVIHRQ
+863 
-869 GLGFRG
+869 
-875 FESIFRTNLK
+875 
-885 GQLTEQYFD
+885 
-894 PYKYGILKSEVSPEA
+894 
-909 KSTYNFA
+909 
-916 VNVQANKTVKI
+916 
-927 RLSNKTEQDLLKGI
+927 
-941 TATTAFVYDTYGNA
+941 
-955 TQETITYT
+955 
-963 GGITVKKANTFYNNT
+963 
-978 AESGYLIGFLTDQSV
+978 
-993 TTTRNSS
+993 
-1000 TYTERMNI
+1000 
-1008 PSHTNGYAN
+1008 
-1017 SKVFYKNGNKAKTYE
+1017 
-1032 YVYDTPGNITKETLF
+1032 
-1047 LYGSDKGLKTEYAYD
+1047 YGSDKGLKTEYAYD

-1329 LKTATLPEFTTTYTY
+1329 LKTATLTEFTTTYTY

>member
-1 MKLIYLY
+1 MI
-8 TIGIFIMFMS
+8 
-18 PSSYL
+18 
-23 CAQGVAE
+23 
-30 NNQFFDWKESDYKA
+30 
-44 YEDSLL
+44 
-50 KALYPP
+50 
-56 VIAKTA
+56 
-62 ENPERFSQQ
+62 
-71 PQAFVPKAISDNT
+71 
-84 YVPTTVTIDKSKA
+84 
-97 VGEIPIQ
+97 
-104 TGVSPTG
+104 
-111 AKTYTVPIQVYPGIN
+111 
-126 GFEPQLSLA
+126 
-135 YNSQQGN
+135 
-142 GIVGIGWGIGG
+142 
-153 VQSIMRTS
+153 
-161 RNIYYD
+161 
-167 GKPQG
+167 
-172 ALRTKA
+172 
-178 DAFVLDGMRL
+178 
-188 IKISENATTINY
+188 
-200 ESEQGNIKVKAFL
+200 
-213 SGDVVKYF
+213 
-221 EVFYPNGTKGIF
+221 
-233 GYASNTSNKI
+233 
-243 FYPIVSLSDLRNN
+243 
-256 QILYTYVEQENHY
+256 
-269 RLTKVAYNGASV
+269 
-281 EFQYQASRPDPLVS
+281 
-295 FIGGLKTGES
+295 
-305 YLLAKIISK
+305 
-314 LGSTALCTYSLSYK
+314 
-328 NQNNSSVLSQIDYS
+328 
-342 ASGQS
+342 
-347 LNPIK
+347 
-352 LYYGEG
+352 
-358 ITDGSYDN
+358 
-366 GSVTQLYN
+366 
-374 WYESTDPARIKV
+374 
-386 VKGRYDYA
+386 
-394 SGADGLISLPNE
+394 
-406 NPYWEHYRHST
+406 
-417 AFQHS
+417 
-422 QNRYDNKFTGE
+422 
-433 EKIYLYAGL
+433 
-442 NSEYASPMPNLT
+442 
-454 TGANFIDI
+454 
-462 FCADLEGKQEEHIIK
+462 
-477 VNNGVSGDND
+477 
-487 QVTFRVYRASLT
+487 
-499 VGLVSKYT
+499 
-507 RTFNF
+507 
-512 PTVLTDADGAKS
+512 
-524 IHPKFYYTG
+524 
-533 DFNGDG
+533 
-539 KQEVLAVSCHHPFGE
+539 
-554 TSKTSKCYIFDL
+554 
-566 ESGKVLYQS
+566 
-575 YLFPY
+575 
-580 NVNFVGTEQPDPED
+580 
-594 AFQKTD
+594 
-600 RLLVLDYDGDGK
+600 
-612 SDIAL
+612 
-617 INDSGVNI
+617 
-625 YTFDVSGSTWTGRKV
+625 
-640 STYTGLKKVDL
+640 
-651 KDRSLLLGEINGDG
+651 
-665 LMDLLVSPKKK
+665 
-676 DPVYTW
+676 
-682 AAYNSMG
+682 
-689 DGQFYKSTFAGTQN
+689 
-703 SGISTDGFLLQDVNG
+703 
-718 DGMTDLIRYHSS
+718 
-730 GFFTY
+730 
-735 LAKKN
+735 
-740 NVGSVECAQNYTS
+740 
-753 KSILIPTNI
+753 
-762 NSHNYFSQL
+762 
-771 VSLKNG
+771 
-777 VVTKYSFKRNDN
+777 
-789 KGVLATGM
+789 
-797 ANSLGVVEKNTYLL
+797 
-811 MNEEAMS
+811 
-818 SGTYAKGANA
+818 
-828 VFPYVDIQESIP
+828 
-840 VIAFSSTYMKGNRV
+840 
-854 DNFTFTYRG
+854 
-863 GVIHRQ
+863 
-869 GLGFRG
+869 
-875 FESIFRTNLK
+875 
-885 GQLTEQYFD
+885 
-894 PYKYGILKSEVSPEA
+894 
-909 KSTYNFA
+909 
-916 VNVQANKTVKI
+916 
-927 RLSNKTEQDLLKGI
+927 
-941 TATTAFVYDTYGNA
+941 
-955 TQETITYT
+955 
-963 GGITVKKANTFYNNT
+963 
-978 AESGYLIGFLTDQSV
+978 
-993 TTTRNSS
+993 
-1000 TYTERMNI
+1000 
-1008 PSHTNGYAN
+1008 
-1017 SKVFYKNGNKAKTYE
+1017 
-1032 YVYDTPGNITKETLF
+1032 
-1047 LYGSDKGLKTEYAYD
+1047 
-1062 TNGRLKKVTN
+1062 
-1072 PLGLANEFS
+1072 
-1081 YNTEGRMSSEKDHRG
+1081 
-1096 KSTAHT
+1096 
-1102 YDPFGRETSVT
+1102 PFGRETSVT

-1888 MVAALK
+1888 TVAALK

>member
-1 MKLIYLY
+1 MSFLI
-8 TIGIFIMFMS
+8 I
-18 PSSYL
+18 
-23 CAQGVAE
+23 
-30 NNQFFDWKESDYKA
+30 
-44 YEDSLL
+44 
-50 KALYPP
+50 
-56 VIAKTA
+56 
-62 ENPERFSQQ
+62 
-71 PQAFVPKAISDNT
+71 
-84 YVPTTVTIDKSKA
+84 
-97 VGEIPIQ
+97 
-104 TGVSPTG
+104 
-111 AKTYTVPIQVYPGIN
+111 
-126 GFEPQLSLA
+126 
-135 YNSQQGN
+135 
-142 GIVGIGWGIGG
+142 
-153 VQSIMRTS
+153 
-161 RNIYYD
+161 
-167 GKPQG
+167 
-172 ALRTKA
+172 
-178 DAFVLDGMRL
+178 
-188 IKISENATTINY
+188 
-200 ESEQGNIKVKAFL
+200 
-213 SGDVVKYF
+213 
-221 EVFYPNGTKGIF
+221 
-233 GYASNTSNKI
+233 
-243 FYPIVSLSDLRNN
+243 
-256 QILYTYVEQENHY
+256 
-269 RLTKVAYNGASV
+269 
-281 EFQYQASRPDPLVS
+281 
-295 FIGGLKTGES
+295 
-305 YLLAKIISK
+305 
-314 LGSTALCTYSLSYK
+314 
-328 NQNNSSVLSQIDYS
+328 
-342 ASGQS
+342 
-347 LNPIK
+347 
-352 LYYGEG
+352 
-358 ITDGSYDN
+358 
-366 GSVTQLYN
+366 
-374 WYESTDPARIKV
+374 
-386 VKGRYDYA
+386 
-394 SGADGLISLPNE
+394 
-406 NPYWEHYRHST
+406 
-417 AFQHS
+417 
-422 QNRYDNKFTGE
+422 
-433 EKIYLYAGL
+433 
-442 NSEYASPMPNLT
+442 
-454 TGANFIDI
+454 
-462 FCADLEGKQEEHIIK
+462 
-477 VNNGVSGDND
+477 
-487 QVTFRVYRASLT
+487 
-499 VGLVSKYT
+499 
-507 RTFNF
+507 
-512 PTVLTDADGAKS
+512 
-524 IHPKFYYTG
+524 
-533 DFNGDG
+533 
-539 KQEVLAVSCHHPFGE
+539 
-554 TSKTSKCYIFDL
+554 
-566 ESGKVLYQS
+566 
-575 YLFPY
+575 
-580 NVNFVGTEQPDPED
+580 
-594 AFQKTD
+594 
-600 RLLVLDYDGDGK
+600 
-612 SDIAL
+612 
-617 INDSGVNI
+617 
-625 YTFDVSGSTWTGRKV
+625 
-640 STYTGLKKVDL
+640 
-651 KDRSLLLGEINGDG
+651 
-665 LMDLLVSPKKK
+665 
-676 DPVYTW
+676 
-682 AAYNSMG
+682 
-689 DGQFYKSTFAGTQN
+689 
-703 SGISTDGFLLQDVNG
+703 
-718 DGMTDLIRYHSS
+718 
-730 GFFTY
+730 
-735 LAKKN
+735 
-740 NVGSVECAQNYTS
+740 
-753 KSILIPTNI
+753 
-762 NSHNYFSQL
+762 
-771 VSLKNG
+771 
-777 VVTKYSFKRNDN
+777 
-789 KGVLATGM
+789 
-797 ANSLGVVEKNTYLL
+797 
-811 MNEEAMS
+811 
-818 SGTYAKGANA
+818 
-828 VFPYVDIQESIP
+828 
-840 VIAFSSTYMKGNRV
+840 
-854 DNFTFTYRG
+854 
-863 GVIHRQ
+863 
-869 GLGFRG
+869 
-875 FESIFRTNLK
+875 
-885 GQLTEQYFD
+885 
-894 PYKYGILKSEVSPEA
+894 
-909 KSTYNFA
+909 
-916 VNVQANKTVKI
+916 
-927 RLSNKTEQDLLKGI
+927 
-941 TATTAFVYDTYGNA
+941 
-955 TQETITYT
+955 
-963 GGITVKKANTFYNNT
+963 
-978 AESGYLIGFLTDQSV
+978 
-993 TTTRNSS
+993 
-1000 TYTERMNI
+1000 
-1008 PSHTNGYAN
+1008 
-1017 SKVFYKNGNKAKTYE
+1017 
-1032 YVYDTPGNITKETLF
+1032 
-1047 LYGSDKGLKTEYAYD
+1047 
-1062 TNGRLKKVTN
+1062 
-1072 PLGLANEFS
+1072 
-1081 YNTEGRMSSEKDHRG
+1081 RG

-1924 RLMEASTPSVNVE
+1924 RLMEASTPSVNVQ
-1937 RPNLTATGD
+1937 RPNLTATGH
-1946 KISVAN
+1946 KKSLAN
-1952 DHNTYTVYQGVDAN
+1952 EHNTYTVYQGVDAN

>member
-1 MKLIYLY
+1 
-8 TIGIFIMFMS
+8 
-18 PSSYL
+18 
-23 CAQGVAE
+23 
-30 NNQFFDWKESDYKA
+30 
-44 YEDSLL
+44 
-50 KALYPP
+50 
-56 VIAKTA
+56 
-62 ENPERFSQQ
+62 
-71 PQAFVPKAISDNT
+71 
-84 YVPTTVTIDKSKA
+84 
-97 VGEIPIQ
+97 
-104 TGVSPTG
+104 
-111 AKTYTVPIQVYPGIN
+111 
-126 GFEPQLSLA
+126 
-135 YNSQQGN
+135 
-142 GIVGIGWGIGG
+142 
-153 VQSIMRTS
+153 
-161 RNIYYD
+161 
-167 GKPQG
+167 
-172 ALRTKA
+172 
-178 DAFVLDGMRL
+178 
-188 IKISENATTINY
+188 
-200 ESEQGNIKVKAFL
+200 
-213 SGDVVKYF
+213 
-221 EVFYPNGTKGIF
+221 
-233 GYASNTSNKI
+233 
-243 FYPIVSLSDLRNN
+243 
-256 QILYTYVEQENHY
+256 
-269 RLTKVAYNGASV
+269 
-281 EFQYQASRPDPLVS
+281 
-295 FIGGLKTGES
+295 
-305 YLLAKIISK
+305 
-314 LGSTALCTYSLSYK
+314 
-328 NQNNSSVLSQIDYS
+328 
-342 ASGQS
+342 
-347 LNPIK
+347 
-352 LYYGEG
+352 
-358 ITDGSYDN
+358 
-366 GSVTQLYN
+366 
-374 WYESTDPARIKV
+374 
-386 VKGRYDYA
+386 
-394 SGADGLISLPNE
+394 
-406 NPYWEHYRHST
+406 
-417 AFQHS
+417 
-422 QNRYDNKFTGE
+422 
-433 EKIYLYAGL
+433 
-442 NSEYASPMPNLT
+442 
-454 TGANFIDI
+454 
-462 FCADLEGKQEEHIIK
+462 
-477 VNNGVSGDND
+477 
-487 QVTFRVYRASLT
+487 
-499 VGLVSKYT
+499 
-507 RTFNF
+507 
-512 PTVLTDADGAKS
+512 
-524 IHPKFYYTG
+524 
-533 DFNGDG
+533 
-539 KQEVLAVSCHHPFGE
+539 
-554 TSKTSKCYIFDL
+554 
-566 ESGKVLYQS
+566 
-575 YLFPY
+575 
-580 NVNFVGTEQPDPED
+580 
-594 AFQKTD
+594 
-600 RLLVLDYDGDGK
+600 
-612 SDIAL
+612 
-617 INDSGVNI
+617 
-625 YTFDVSGSTWTGRKV
+625 
-640 STYTGLKKVDL
+640 
-651 KDRSLLLGEINGDG
+651 
-665 LMDLLVSPKKK
+665 
-676 DPVYTW
+676 
-682 AAYNSMG
+682 
-689 DGQFYKSTFAGTQN
+689 
-703 SGISTDGFLLQDVNG
+703 
-718 DGMTDLIRYHSS
+718 
-730 GFFTY
+730 
-735 LAKKN
+735 
-740 NVGSVECAQNYTS
+740 
-753 KSILIPTNI
+753 
-762 NSHNYFSQL
+762 
-771 VSLKNG
+771 
-777 VVTKYSFKRNDN
+777 
-789 KGVLATGM
+789 
-797 ANSLGVVEKNTYLL
+797 
-811 MNEEAMS
+811 
-818 SGTYAKGANA
+818 
-828 VFPYVDIQESIP
+828 
-840 VIAFSSTYMKGNRV
+840 
-854 DNFTFTYRG
+854 
-863 GVIHRQ
+863 
-869 GLGFRG
+869 
-875 FESIFRTNLK
+875 
-885 GQLTEQYFD
+885 
-894 PYKYGILKSEVSPEA
+894 
-909 KSTYNFA
+909 
-916 VNVQANKTVKI
+916 
-927 RLSNKTEQDLLKGI
+927 
-941 TATTAFVYDTYGNA
+941 
-955 TQETITYT
+955 
-963 GGITVKKANTFYNNT
+963 
-978 AESGYLIGFLTDQSV
+978 
-993 TTTRNSS
+993 
-1000 TYTERMNI
+1000 
-1008 PSHTNGYAN
+1008 
-1017 SKVFYKNGNKAKTYE
+1017 
-1032 YVYDTPGNITKETLF
+1032 
-1047 LYGSDKGLKTEYAYD
+1047 
-1062 TNGRLKKVTN
+1062 
-1072 PLGLANEFS
+1072 
-1081 YNTEGRMSSEKDHRG
+1081 MSSEKDHRG

>member
-1 MKLIYLY
+1 M
-8 TIGIFIMFMS
+8 
-18 PSSYL
+18 
-23 CAQGVAE
+23 
-30 NNQFFDWKESDYKA
+30 
-44 YEDSLL
+44 
-50 KALYPP
+50 
-56 VIAKTA
+56 
-62 ENPERFSQQ
+62 
-71 PQAFVPKAISDNT
+71 
-84 YVPTTVTIDKSKA
+84 
-97 VGEIPIQ
+97 
-104 TGVSPTG
+104 
-111 AKTYTVPIQVYPGIN
+111 
-126 GFEPQLSLA
+126 
-135 YNSQQGN
+135 
-142 GIVGIGWGIGG
+142 
-153 VQSIMRTS
+153 
-161 RNIYYD
+161 
-167 GKPQG
+167 
-172 ALRTKA
+172 
-178 DAFVLDGMRL
+178 
-188 IKISENATTINY
+188 
-200 ESEQGNIKVKAFL
+200 
-213 SGDVVKYF
+213 
-221 EVFYPNGTKGIF
+221 
-233 GYASNTSNKI
+233 
-243 FYPIVSLSDLRNN
+243 
-256 QILYTYVEQENHY
+256 
-269 RLTKVAYNGASV
+269 
-281 EFQYQASRPDPLVS
+281 
-295 FIGGLKTGES
+295 
-305 YLLAKIISK
+305 
-314 LGSTALCTYSLSYK
+314 
-328 NQNNSSVLSQIDYS
+328 
-342 ASGQS
+342 
-347 LNPIK
+347 
-352 LYYGEG
+352 
-358 ITDGSYDN
+358 
-366 GSVTQLYN
+366 
-374 WYESTDPARIKV
+374 
-386 VKGRYDYA
+386 
-394 SGADGLISLPNE
+394 
-406 NPYWEHYRHST
+406 
-417 AFQHS
+417 
-422 QNRYDNKFTGE
+422 
-433 EKIYLYAGL
+433 
-442 NSEYASPMPNLT
+442 
-454 TGANFIDI
+454 
-462 FCADLEGKQEEHIIK
+462 
-477 VNNGVSGDND
+477 
-487 QVTFRVYRASLT
+487 
-499 VGLVSKYT
+499 
-507 RTFNF
+507 
-512 PTVLTDADGAKS
+512 
-524 IHPKFYYTG
+524 
-533 DFNGDG
+533 
-539 KQEVLAVSCHHPFGE
+539 
-554 TSKTSKCYIFDL
+554 
-566 ESGKVLYQS
+566 
-575 YLFPY
+575 
-580 NVNFVGTEQPDPED
+580 
-594 AFQKTD
+594 
-600 RLLVLDYDGDGK
+600 
-612 SDIAL
+612 
-617 INDSGVNI
+617 
-625 YTFDVSGSTWTGRKV
+625 
-640 STYTGLKKVDL
+640 
-651 KDRSLLLGEINGDG
+651 
-665 LMDLLVSPKKK
+665 
-676 DPVYTW
+676 
-682 AAYNSMG
+682 
-689 DGQFYKSTFAGTQN
+689 
-703 SGISTDGFLLQDVNG
+703 
-718 DGMTDLIRYHSS
+718 
-730 GFFTY
+730 
-735 LAKKN
+735 
-740 NVGSVECAQNYTS
+740 
-753 KSILIPTNI
+753 
-762 NSHNYFSQL
+762 
-771 VSLKNG
+771 
-777 VVTKYSFKRNDN
+777 
-789 KGVLATGM
+789 
-797 ANSLGVVEKNTYLL
+797 
-811 MNEEAMS
+811 
-818 SGTYAKGANA
+818 
-828 VFPYVDIQESIP
+828 
-840 VIAFSSTYMKGNRV
+840 
-854 DNFTFTYRG
+854 
-863 GVIHRQ
+863 
-869 GLGFRG
+869 
-875 FESIFRTNLK
+875 
-885 GQLTEQYFD
+885 
-894 PYKYGILKSEVSPEA
+894 
-909 KSTYNFA
+909 
-916 VNVQANKTVKI
+916 
-927 RLSNKTEQDLLKGI
+927 
-941 TATTAFVYDTYGNA
+941 
-955 TQETITYT
+955 
-963 GGITVKKANTFYNNT
+963 
-978 AESGYLIGFLTDQSV
+978 

-1557 IMSSATQVISYTS
+1557 IISSATQVISYTS

-1696 SGQEVELFLGR
+1696 SGQEVALFLGR

-1852 VQSAGNSLYFGDQF
+1852 VQSAGNSLYFGDPF

>member
-1 MKLIYLY
+1 
-8 TIGIFIMFMS
+8 
-18 PSSYL
+18 
-23 CAQGVAE
+23 
-30 NNQFFDWKESDYKA
+30 
-44 YEDSLL
+44 
-50 KALYPP
+50 
-56 VIAKTA
+56 
-62 ENPERFSQQ
+62 
-71 PQAFVPKAISDNT
+71 
-84 YVPTTVTIDKSKA
+84 
-97 VGEIPIQ
+97 
-104 TGVSPTG
+104 
-111 AKTYTVPIQVYPGIN
+111 
-126 GFEPQLSLA
+126 
-135 YNSQQGN
+135 
-142 GIVGIGWGIGG
+142 
-153 VQSIMRTS
+153 
-161 RNIYYD
+161 
-167 GKPQG
+167 
-172 ALRTKA
+172 
-178 DAFVLDGMRL
+178 
-188 IKISENATTINY
+188 
-200 ESEQGNIKVKAFL
+200 
-213 SGDVVKYF
+213 
-221 EVFYPNGTKGIF
+221 
-233 GYASNTSNKI
+233 
-243 FYPIVSLSDLRNN
+243 
-256 QILYTYVEQENHY
+256 
-269 RLTKVAYNGASV
+269 
-281 EFQYQASRPDPLVS
+281 
-295 FIGGLKTGES
+295 
-305 YLLAKIISK
+305 
-314 LGSTALCTYSLSYK
+314 
-328 NQNNSSVLSQIDYS
+328 
-342 ASGQS
+342 
-347 LNPIK
+347 
-352 LYYGEG
+352 
-358 ITDGSYDN
+358 
-366 GSVTQLYN
+366 
-374 WYESTDPARIKV
+374 
-386 VKGRYDYA
+386 
-394 SGADGLISLPNE
+394 
-406 NPYWEHYRHST
+406 
-417 AFQHS
+417 
-422 QNRYDNKFTGE
+422 
-433 EKIYLYAGL
+433 
-442 NSEYASPMPNLT
+442 
-454 TGANFIDI
+454 
-462 FCADLEGKQEEHIIK
+462 
-477 VNNGVSGDND
+477 
-487 QVTFRVYRASLT
+487 
-499 VGLVSKYT
+499 
-507 RTFNF
+507 
-512 PTVLTDADGAKS
+512 
-524 IHPKFYYTG
+524 
-533 DFNGDG
+533 
-539 KQEVLAVSCHHPFGE
+539 
-554 TSKTSKCYIFDL
+554 
-566 ESGKVLYQS
+566 
-575 YLFPY
+575 
-580 NVNFVGTEQPDPED
+580 
-594 AFQKTD
+594 
-600 RLLVLDYDGDGK
+600 
-612 SDIAL
+612 
-617 INDSGVNI
+617 
-625 YTFDVSGSTWTGRKV
+625 
-640 STYTGLKKVDL
+640 
-651 KDRSLLLGEINGDG
+651 
-665 LMDLLVSPKKK
+665 
-676 DPVYTW
+676 
-682 AAYNSMG
+682 
-689 DGQFYKSTFAGTQN
+689 
-703 SGISTDGFLLQDVNG
+703 
-718 DGMTDLIRYHSS
+718 
-730 GFFTY
+730 
-735 LAKKN
+735 
-740 NVGSVECAQNYTS
+740 
-753 KSILIPTNI
+753 
-762 NSHNYFSQL
+762 
-771 VSLKNG
+771 
-777 VVTKYSFKRNDN
+777 
-789 KGVLATGM
+789 
-797 ANSLGVVEKNTYLL
+797 
-811 MNEEAMS
+811 
-818 SGTYAKGANA
+818 
-828 VFPYVDIQESIP
+828 
-840 VIAFSSTYMKGNRV
+840 
-854 DNFTFTYRG
+854 
-863 GVIHRQ
+863 
-869 GLGFRG
+869 
-875 FESIFRTNLK
+875 
-885 GQLTEQYFD
+885 
-894 PYKYGILKSEVSPEA
+894 
-909 KSTYNFA
+909 
-916 VNVQANKTVKI
+916 
-927 RLSNKTEQDLLKGI
+927 
-941 TATTAFVYDTYGNA
+941 
-955 TQETITYT
+955 
-963 GGITVKKANTFYNNT
+963 
-978 AESGYLIGFLTDQSV
+978 
-993 TTTRNSS
+993 
-1000 TYTERMNI
+1000 MNI

-1453 YGYDSYGFPTSRKIQ
+1453 YGYDSYGFPTS
-1468 KTGVTTFLQNMEYV
+1468 TGVTTFLQNMEYV

-1816 ATGGLAFA
+1816 ATGGLVFA